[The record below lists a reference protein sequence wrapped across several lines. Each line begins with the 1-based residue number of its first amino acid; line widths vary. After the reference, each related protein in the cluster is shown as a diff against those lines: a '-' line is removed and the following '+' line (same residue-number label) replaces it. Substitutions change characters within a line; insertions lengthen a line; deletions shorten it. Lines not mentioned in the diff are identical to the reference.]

1 MTLIPECSYKQ
12 ALFMLVLAIVLAG
25 CSMRQVRVDGS
36 WEEGVSQDQ
45 AFARVLVVGLSPSAS
60 ARCDFESFMAT
71 QIRATGAEA
80 KASCNLMRTSDPV
93 TRESIEAVVAEYGA
107 DAVLTTVLVQADLG
121 VQAGGDRETR
131 GGGYYKPT
139 DIGYAGYYYGGYGA
153 YGVPV
158 VYGDF
163 RTAPVITTL
172 DGEVS
177 ILSMLYATSDA
188 TLVYQLK
195 TTASDLRSRD
205 NSLATITPPIAER
218 LQQDGLLRSN
228 SSGP

>member
-1 MTLIPECSYKQ
+1 
-12 ALFMLVLAIVLAG
+12 MLLASAVLAG
-25 CSMRQVRVDGS
+25 CSMRQVRVDGD
-36 WEEGVSQDQ
+36 WEKDAARDQ
-45 AFARVLVVGLSPSAS
+45 SFARVLVVGLSPSAS

-71 QIRATGAEA
+71 QIRAKGADA

-121 VQAGGDRETR
+121 TDAGGDRETR
-131 GGGYYKPT
+131 GGGYYKAT
-139 DIGYAGYYYGGYGA
+139 GTGYADYYYGGGYGGGYGV

-158 VYGDF
+158 VYGEF

-172 DGEVS
+172 DGEVQ
-177 ILSMLYATSDA
+177 IRSMLYATRDA
-188 TLVYQLK
+188 TLVYQLD

-205 NSLATITPPIAER
+205 NALAAITPPIAEQ
-218 LQQDGLLRSN
+218 LQRDGLLRAGN
-228 SSGP
+228 